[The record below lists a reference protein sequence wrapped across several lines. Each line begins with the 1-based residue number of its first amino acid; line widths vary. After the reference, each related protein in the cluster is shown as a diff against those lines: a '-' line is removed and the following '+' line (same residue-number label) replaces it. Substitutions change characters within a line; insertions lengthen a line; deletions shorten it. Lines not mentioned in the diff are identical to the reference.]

1 MTGFGPKDDAKS
13 GPLTGFRV
21 IDLTRIIAGPL
32 ATQTLGDLGADIIKI
47 ERLGEGDDTRRLG
60 PPWMRDVNGNEL
72 EQSTYF
78 QSVNRNKRSLALDFS
93 RSEGA
98 DIIRQLAAVSDVLVE
113 NYRPGTLAKYG
124 LGYEALKA
132 INPRLVYCSISG
144 FGQTGPYSSRSGYD
158 FLAQAMCGVLSVTGL
173 PDDEPGGGPMRA
185 GVPLADIF
193 TGLHAAIGILAA
205 IRYRDASGK
214 GQYIDL
220 SLFDS
225 QFALML
231 NPSASWLN
239 TGVEIGRTGNDHPSA
254 APYGVYPVDDGFIL
268 IATFSDREFE
278 RLANA
283 VGHPEWMDD
292 PRFAKNGA
300 RVANR
305 PALKSALAEALKG
318 RNKADWIELLNAA
331 TVSCGP
337 INTFREL
344 ETDPQVIAREMIVG
358 LDHPQLGHIRFPS
371 SPIRLSETPACYR
384 YAPPVVGEHTDA
396 ILSEVLGMQP
406 EDLARLKKQQIV

>member
-1 MTGFGPKDDAKS
+1 MAGVGSKDHAKS
-13 GPLTGFRV
+13 GSLTGLRV
-21 IDLTRIIAGPL
+21 LDLTRIIAGPL
-32 ATQTLGDLGADIIKI
+32 ATQTFGDLGADVIKI
-47 ERLGEGDDTRRLG
+47 ECLGEGDDTRRLG
-60 PPWMRDVNGNEL
+60 PPWMRDATGNEP
-72 EQSTYF
+72 EESTYF

-98 DIIRQLAAVSDVLVE
+98 DIIRRLAAVSDVFVE

-124 LGYEALKA
+124 LDYESMKA

-173 PDDEPGGGPMRA
+173 PDDEPGGGPLRT
-185 GVPLADIF
+185 GVPLSDIF
-193 TGLHAAIGILAA
+193 TGLYAAIGILAA
-205 IRYRDASGK
+205 LRHRDATGE

-220 SLFDS
+220 SLFES

-268 IATFSDREFE
+268 IATFTDREFE
-278 RLANA
+278 RLAKA
-283 VGHPEWMDD
+283 VGHPEWADD
-292 PRFAKNGA
+292 PRFAKSGV

-305 PALKSALAEALKG
+305 AVLKSALAEALKG
-318 RNKADWIELLNAA
+318 RNKADWIEVLNAA

-337 INTFREL
+337 INTFAEL

-358 LDHPQLGHIRFPS
+358 LDHPRFGHVRVPS
-371 SPIRLSETPACYR
+371 SPIRLSETPPSYR
-384 YAPPVVGEHTDA
+384 HAPPLVGEHTDA

-406 EDLARLKKQQIV
+406 EQLARLKKQQIV